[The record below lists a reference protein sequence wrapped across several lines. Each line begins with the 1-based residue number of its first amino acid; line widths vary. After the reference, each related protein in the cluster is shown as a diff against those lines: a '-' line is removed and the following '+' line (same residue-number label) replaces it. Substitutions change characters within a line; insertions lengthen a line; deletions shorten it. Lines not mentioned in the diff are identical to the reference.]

1 MTSSQS
7 CSLMLW
13 IIRSRRMPALFTR
26 TSTPPKA
33 SSAVRRIASAEVTE
47 PTGSWLAT
55 ARRPASVIARAT
67 SSAPVELASL
77 TSTCAPSS
85 DRATATA
92 RQGIQEARLRKIR
105 HMLDNAEIIQGD
117 DDDVIKPGK
126 LVTIRY
132 EGYDESETYFLGLRE
147 EKGGEH
153 DVLTPDSPVG
163 RALVGRSTG
172 ERVLAKVPAG
182 ELVVEI
188 MDVRA
193 P

>member
-1 MTSSQS
+1 MSEETKIPLTQRAYDR
-7 CSLMLW
+7 LKEEMAYLEGEG
-13 IIRSRRMPALFTR
+13 RSH
-26 TSTPPKA
+26 
-33 SSAVRRIASAEVTE
+33 VIDE
-47 PTGSWLAT
+47 
-55 ARRPASVIARAT
+55 IARARLHGDI
-67 SSAPVELASL
+67 SENAEYQA
-77 TSTCAPSS
+77 AKEQ
-85 DRATATA
+85 
-92 RQGIQEARLRKIR
+92 QGIQEARLRKIR
-105 HMLDNAEIIQGD
+105 YMLDNAEIIQGD

>member
-1 MTSSQS
+1 MSEEKTVPLTQRAYDRLKEEMAYLEGEGRSSV
-7 CSLMLW
+7 
-13 IIRSRRMPALFTR
+13 ID
-26 TSTPPKA
+26 
-33 SSAVRRIASAEVTE
+33 E
-47 PTGSWLAT
+47 
-55 ARRPASVIARAT
+55 IARARLHGDI
-67 SSAPVELASL
+67 SENAEYHA
-77 TSTCAPSS
+77 AKEQ
-85 DRATATA
+85 
-92 RQGIQEARLRKIR
+92 QGIQEARLRKIR

-117 DDDVIKPGK
+117 DHDDVVKPGK

-132 EGYDESETYFLGLRE
+132 EGLDESETYFLGLRE

-172 ERVLAKVPAG
+172 ERVLAMVPAG

-188 MDVRA
+188 IDVRA